1 MYATPEDL
9 KTNLY
14 QYQTQ
19 QISEGDEDII
29 LRAIAAAEEEVK
41 SYFYTNAKKNIWTE
55 DYAMM

>member
-29 LRAIAAAEEEVK
+29 LRAIAAAEEEVNHT
-41 SYFYTNAKKNIWTE
+41 SIPMLKKNIWME
-55 DYAMM
+55 GSAMM